1 MTGGTD
7 GIGYATAKRL
17 ARLGMTVIIGD
28 AFYTQLYLVA
38 NGSYTIVC
46 SWRAVNTGLLI
57 NNTARGGT
65 QRDQYSDTEKEGKCD
80 VLLAVNVRSAF
91 IVIICFFCV

>member
-28 AFYTQLYLVA
+28 TFHTQLYWVA
-38 NGSYTIVC
+38 KGTYTVVC
-46 SWRAVNTGLLI
+46 LGRAVNTDLLI
-57 NNTARGGT
+57 NDTARGGRR
-65 QRDQYSDTEKEGKCD
+65 RDQYSDTEKEM
-80 VLLAVNVRSAF
+80 
-91 IVIICFFCV
+91 